1 MRTLSSKSK
10 RFWKEL
16 SVQWYNCLLPGTFQ
30 FLSCDLNAGTNCPVN
45 NQNYIFECFEQTVLK
60 SRNKIFWPVMLHLW
74 SVQHVPIPAI
84 EGTTRS
90 FSDSLISSDKGTQ
103 LQEHHETKDFKR
115 KTGRPEDRGFEQKKP
130 LISLCET
137 FFTHNFRVFY
147 N

>member
-1 MRTLSSKSK
+1 MRTLSSKCK

-90 FSDSLISSDKGTQ
+90 FSDSLISSDKRNTITRTSWNKRFQ
-103 LQEHHETKDFKR
+103 KEER
-115 KTGRPEDRGFEQKKP
+115 KTVDLSKKN
-130 LISLCET
+130 LWFHFARHFS
-137 FFTHNFRVFY
+137 HNNFRVFY

>member
-1 MRTLSSKSK
+1 MRTLSSKCE

-74 SVQHVPIPAI
+74 SSSMFLYQQLKEQHGPSQTVWYL
-84 EGTTRS
+84 
-90 FSDSLISSDKGTQ
+90 LIKGTQ

-115 KTGRPEDRGFEQKKP
+115 KPWRPWIWAKKP
-130 LISLCET
+130 LLSLCDT
-137 FFTHNFRVFY
+137 FFTHDFRVFY